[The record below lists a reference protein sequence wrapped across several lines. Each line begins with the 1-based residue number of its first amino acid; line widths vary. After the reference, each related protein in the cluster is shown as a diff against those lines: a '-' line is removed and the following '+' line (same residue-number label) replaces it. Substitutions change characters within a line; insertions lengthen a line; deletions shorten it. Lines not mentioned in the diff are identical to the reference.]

1 MAIAPRCPGNGI
13 AAALLSLAS
22 LTAGA
27 QAPKT
32 VDVVARVFAYAAD
45 YGAQLANVVVE
56 ETYRQR
62 APRASGADQERTLR
76 SDYALTWAG
85 GPDGWV
91 GYRDTF
97 EVDGLAVRDREE
109 RLQRLLESG
118 ATGQAARIAEQ
129 NARFN
134 LRNDLLPRTVN
145 VPTFA
150 LDLLQPRYRDRFSAR
165 RVGSEAL
172 DGKTAWLV
180 EFRERDRPTIV
191 RTPEGR
197 DQPSRIEALV
207 DPVTGEIHRTTVSW
221 ERVKGSIVVA
231 YDRVPGISVPVP
243 IAMFERFMTRDGDE
257 ISGDA
262 TYANYRRFETSG
274 RLIEP

>member
-1 MAIAPRCPGNGI
+1 MRLVAVVIAVLAVAGEQAPRHEEVVDRVYRYV
-13 AAALLSLAS
+13 
-22 LTAGA
+22 AG
-27 QAPKT
+27 
-32 VDVVARVFAYAAD
+32 
-45 YGAQLANVVVE
+45 YGSRLANVVVE

-62 APRASGADQERTLR
+62 VPQAIASARTRTLR
-76 SDYALTWAG
+76 SDYALTWVNDR
-85 GPDGWV
+85 DGWV

-97 EVDGLAVRDREE
+97 EVDGIPVRDREE
-109 RLQRLLESG
+109 RLERLLATG

-134 LRNDLLPRTVN
+134 LGNNLLSRNVN

-150 LDLLQPRYRDRFSAR
+150 LELLQPRYRRRFSSR
-165 RVGSEAL
+165 STGREPVGDRS
-172 DGKTAWLV
+172 GWLL

-207 DPVTGEIHRTTVSW
+207 DPSTGEIYRTTVSW
-221 ERVKGSIVVA
+221 ERVKGAIVVT
-231 YDRVPGISVPVP
+231 YDRVPGLAVPVP
-243 IAMFERFMTRDGDE
+243 INMFERFTTTADDE
-257 ISGDA
+257 IEGDA

>member
-1 MAIAPRCPGNGI
+1 VSL
-13 AAALLSLAS
+13 AAAIVSLAWLS
-22 LTAGA
+22 AGA

-32 VDVVARVFAYAAD
+32 GDVVARVFAYVAD
-45 YGAQLANVVVE
+45 YGAQLANVVAE

-62 APRASGADQERTLR
+62 APRASGPDQERTLR

-85 GPDGWV
+85 ARDGWV

-97 EVDGLAVRDREE
+97 EVDGLAVRDREQ

-150 LDLLQPRYRDRFSAR
+150 LDLLQPRFRDRFSAR

-180 EFRERDRPTIV
+180 EFRERNRPTIV

-207 DPVTGEIHRTTVSW
+207 DPATGEIHRTTVSW
-221 ERVKGSIVVA
+221 ERVKGSIVVD
-231 YDRVPGISVPVP
+231 YGRVPGLSVPVP
-243 IAMFERFMTRDGDE
+243 ITMFERFTTRDGDE

>member
-1 MAIAPRCPGNGI
+1 MRLV
-13 AAALLSLAS
+13 AAFVSLAW
-22 LTAGA
+22 LNAGA
-27 QAPKT
+27 QAPKIDE
-32 VDVVARVFAYAAD
+32 VMARVFAYVAD

-62 APRASGADQERTLR
+62 APRVRGPAQVRTLR
-76 SDYALTWAG
+76 SDYALTWL
-85 GPDGWV
+85 GPGDGWV

-97 EVDGLAVRDREE
+97 EVDGLAVRGREE
-109 RLQRLLESG
+109 RLRGLLESG

-145 VPTFA
+145 LPTFA
-150 LDLLQPRYRDRFSAR
+150 LDLLQPRYRARFSAR

-172 DGKTAWLV
+172 DGRTVWRV

-191 RTPEGR
+191 RTPEGG

-207 DPVTGEIHRTTVSW
+207 DPATGEIHQTTLSW

-231 YDRVPGISVPVP
+231 YERVPGISVPVP
-243 IAMFERFMTRDGDE
+243 VTMFERFMTRGGDE

-274 RLIEP
+274 RLIDP

>member
-1 MAIAPRCPGNGI
+1 MSL
-13 AAALLSLAS
+13 AAAILSLAW
-22 LTAGA
+22 LAAGA
-27 QAPKT
+27 QAPST
-32 VDVVARVFAYAAD
+32 EDVVARVLAYVAD
-45 YGAQLANVVVE
+45 YGAQVDNVVVE

-62 APRASGADQERTLR
+62 APRPRGPDQTRTLR

-85 GPDGWV
+85 PREGWV

-97 EVDGLAVRDREE
+97 EVDGLPVRDREQ
-109 RLQRLLESG
+109 RLRGLLESG

-134 LRNDLLPRTVN
+134 LRSDLLPRTVN

-150 LDLLQPRYRDRFSAR
+150 LDLLQPRYRERFSAR

-172 DGKTAWLV
+172 AGRTGWV
-180 EFRERDRPTIV
+180 IEFRERDRPTIV

-197 DQPSRIEALV
+197 DQPSRIELLV
-207 DPVTGEIHRTTVSW
+207 DPATGEVHRTTISW

-231 YDRVPGISVPVP
+231 YDRVPGIAVPVP
-243 IAMFERFMTRDGDE
+243 ITMFERYMTRNGDE

-274 RLIEP
+274 RLIDP

>member
-1 MAIAPRCPGNGI
+1 MKWVAAL
-13 AAALLSLAS
+13 AAAILSFAS
-22 LTAGA
+22 LSISA
-27 QAPKT
+27 QAPKMD
-32 VDVVARVFAYAAD
+32 DVVARVFAYVAG

-56 ETYRQR
+56 ESYWQR
-62 APRASGADQERTLR
+62 APSASGNDQSRTLR

-85 GPDGWV
+85 GREGWV

-97 EVDGLAVRDREE
+97 EIDGLAVRDREE
-109 RLQRLLESG
+109 RLRGLLESG

-165 RVGSEAL
+165 RVGSEIV
-172 DGKTAWLV
+172 DGKTAWLI

-207 DPVTGEIHRTTVSW
+207 DPATGEVHRTTVSW
-221 ERVKGSIVVA
+221 ERVKGSIIVA
-231 YDRVPGISVPVP
+231 YDRVPGIAVPVP
-243 IAMFERFMTRDGDE
+243 ITMFERFTTRNGDE

-262 TYANYRRFETSG
+262 TYSNYRRFQTSG
-274 RLIEP
+274 RVIAP